1 MNIIIYVD
9 IIVEDSKGNIR
20 IDSFFGDVTNPK
32 EHDRRSLNASTSRL
46 SGHGFDHKDKFD
58 SNKSKDKSKSKK

>member
-20 IDSFFGDVTNPK
+20 IDSFFGDVTNQRNMT
-32 EHDRRSLNASTSRL
+32 EEA
-46 SGHGFDHKDKFD
+46 
-58 SNKSKDKSKSKK
+58 